1 MIGADAPIHPG
12 EGVKEQRNRITND
25 EWKSG
30 QIGKMITKKGR
41 EGGFSLLE
49 LAIAMLIIAVLVAVV
64 ILMVTGFFSEARET
78 GLESDLRVVKNAVDA
93 YILQSSKWPTA
104 DGGGPPPG
112 ESALIDFDASF
123 IREGET
129 FSFYPHFISK
139 LPRHYDEGVW
149 RIDSAALVSVDMD
162 PEEY

>member
-1 MIGADAPIHPG
+1 
-12 EGVKEQRNRITND
+12 
-25 EWKSG
+25 
-30 QIGKMITKKGR
+30 MITKKGR

-49 LAIAMLIIAVLVAVV
+49 LAIAMLVIVILVAVV

-112 ESALIDFDASF
+112 KSALIDFDASF
-123 IREGET
+123 PQAGET
-129 FSFYPHFISK
+129 LSFYPHFISK
-139 LPRHYDEGVW
+139 LPRHHDEGVW

>member
-1 MIGADAPIHPG
+1 
-12 EGVKEQRNRITND
+12 
-25 EWKSG
+25 
-30 QIGKMITKKGR
+30 MITKKGR

-49 LAIAMLIIAVLVAVV
+49 LAIAMLIIAILVAVV

-93 YILQSSKWPTA
+93 YILQSSQWPTA
-104 DGGGPPPG
+104 DGGRPPPG

-123 IREGET
+123 IQGGET

-139 LPRHYDEGVW
+139 LPRHHDEGVW
-149 RIDSAALVSVDMD
+149 LIDSAALVSVEMD

>member
-1 MIGADAPIHPG
+1 
-12 EGVKEQRNRITND
+12 
-25 EWKSG
+25 
-30 QIGKMITKKGR
+30 MITKKGR

-49 LAIAMLIIAVLVAVV
+49 LAVAMLIIAVLVAVV

-93 YILQSSKWPTA
+93 YILQSSAEWPTA

-112 ESALIDFDASF
+112 KSALIDFDASF
-123 IREGET
+123 IQGGKT

-139 LPRHYDEGVW
+139 LPRHHDEGVW